1 MINFFRK
8 KRKKMADDN
17 KILKYARYAFGEI
30 VLVVIGILIALSINN
45 WNENKK
51 TNIKEKLLLNEMV
64 NSLEKDIAFFN
75 NIYKYRLGLKKNAI
89 DSLLFYSGNNLRFDN
104 NEDFI
109 NLLNNTK
116 IDIGASFDSAAYEA
130 LLSNGFNII
139 KNDTLRALIIRTYQT
154 DLPLYKEFSYN
165 LAYDNNPIINQLK
178 LAILENKIS
187 QNKNKEWR
195 ISKQPKV
202 KDILSN
208 SDFLEILSLEK
219 QKYLNYKNRT
229 ERMKKLMIELKTE
242 ILKELNKTND

>member
-8 KRKKMADDN
+8 KRKKMAEDN
-17 KILKYARYAFGEI
+17 KSLKYARYAFGEI

-104 NEDFI
+104 NEGFI

-139 KNDTLRALIIRTYQT
+139 KNDTLRTLIIRTYQT

-165 LAYDNNPIINQLK
+165 VAYDNNPIINQLK